1 MAASSKGHQAHDA
14 ATRARCSRFG
24 IRLLLKAVH
33 PQELESAM
41 TETDD
46 ISARLAAIETIVRHL
61 LTHLA
66 VRADDPP
73 SWVATRKVLAL
84 HAVRVD
90 HEDAHALP
98 GRIESM
104 QAAIASLFDTV
115 EAAVADY
122 AVAETAGVRRR

>member
-1 MAASSKGHQAHDA
+1 
-14 ATRARCSRFG
+14 
-24 IRLLLKAVH
+24 
-33 PQELESAM
+33 M

-84 HAVRVD
+84 HAVGMD
-90 HEDAHALP
+90 HHEAGTVP
-98 GRIESM
+98 GRMESM

-122 AVAETAGVRRR
+122 AVVETAGGRRR

>member
-1 MAASSKGHQAHDA
+1 
-14 ATRARCSRFG
+14 
-24 IRLLLKAVH
+24 
-33 PQELESAM
+33 M

-84 HAVRVD
+84 HAVRMD
-90 HEDAHALP
+90 HQHANSLP

-122 AVAETAGVRRR
+122 AAVETTGERRR